1 MAKYGPNNNP
11 FICPHWWVGPEVD
24 VIKFFLEE
32 ILISPKLRNYKT
44 FVLMSE
50 PAQKCENKAISSKT
64 MHKNC
69 LLLLKRFIL
78 AVFA

>member
-1 MAKYGPNNNP
+1 MFEIFFGENLDFP
-11 FICPHWWVGPEVD
+11 I
-24 VIKFFLEE
+24 IK
-32 ILISPKLRNYKT
+32 ILQT